1 MEVGRCQRN
10 TDLVGGARERRAPG
24 FAMCLHVS
32 IYAALLGCALLP
44 AASLAVAVGD
54 PQVVVALS
62 APARSEARGRACL
75 TPEPTAE
82 EKAKLSAL
90 QRTLAERAQAQ
101 VGGTIQVAFHV
112 IHDGDQGNVS
122 EDQIRE
128 QIRELNHNFLGT
140 GYRFSLA
147 SVDRTDD
154 GRWFKILPFTGDEK
168 HMKQAL
174 AIDPAHR
181 LNVYTASL
189 GHDLVGWAYF
199 PFSFP
204 EDHFM
209 HGVVIHYGSLPGG
222 FIVPYDLGR
231 TLTHEVGHYLGLFH
245 TFQGG
250 CEEPGDFVADTPAE
264 ATPNLFACVEGRN
277 TCPAPG
283 VDPIHNYMDYSP
295 DACYTEF
302 TGGQDARMDAMV
314 PLYRPSLLDARLAF
328 APRQALD
335 VAGSP
340 ATPRALAFRGAW
352 PNPFQDETVLRF
364 SLPGSAHVQLRVY
377 DVAGHLVANV
387 MDAALPPGDHSAPFR
402 AASLPAGLY
411 FASLRVNGTSFT
423 RSLMRVP

>member
-1 MEVGRCQRN
+1 MA
-10 TDLVGGARERRAPG
+10 T
-24 FAMCLHVS
+24 
-32 IYAALLGCALLP
+32 
-44 AASLAVAVGD
+44 
-54 PQVVVALS
+54 
-62 APARSEARGRACL
+62 
-75 TPEPTAE
+75 
-82 EKAKLSAL
+82 
-90 QRTLAERAQAQ
+90 
-101 VGGTIQVAFHV
+101 
-112 IHDGDQGNVS
+112 GNVS
-122 EDQIRE
+122 DAQIQE

-154 GRWFKILPFTGDEK
+154 ARWFKILPFTGDEK
-168 HMKQAL
+168 HMKETL

-181 LNVYTASL
+181 LNVYSASL

-209 HGVVIHYGSLPGG
+209 HGVVIHYGSMPGG

-283 VDPIHNYMDYSP
+283 DDPIHNYMDYSP
-295 DACYTEF
+295 DAAIGVHERA
-302 TGGQDARMDAMV
+302 GRGMDALV

-328 APRQALD
+328 AA
-335 VAGSP
+335 VARP
-340 ATPRALAFRGAW
+340 ARRPPRARSTSAARGPTRSRRDRAALLAA
-352 PNPFQDETVLRF
+352 
-364 SLPGSAHVQLRVY
+364 GSAHVRVRLRRGRAPGRQRHGRHA
-377 DVAGHLVANV
+377 AG
-387 MDAALPPGDHSAPFR
+387 GDHSAPFR
-402 AASLPAGLY
+402 ALAACRLY

-423 RSLMRVP
+423 RA

>member
-1 MEVGRCQRN
+1 
-10 TDLVGGARERRAPG
+10 
-24 FAMCLHVS
+24 MCLRVS
-32 IYAALLGCALLP
+32 ISAALIGCALLP
-44 AASLAVAVGD
+44 ATFVAAAA
-54 PQVVVALS
+54 PEVVVAIS
-62 APARSEARGRACL
+62 ASASPEARGRTCL

-82 EKAKLSAL
+82 ERAKLGAL
-90 QRTLAERAQAQ
+90 QRSLAGSAQAP

-112 IHDGDQGNVS
+112 IHDGDLGNVS
-122 EDQIRE
+122 DAQIQE

-168 HMKQAL
+168 HMKETL

-209 HGVVIHYGSLPGG
+209 HGVVIHYGSMPGG

-250 CEEPGDFVADTPAE
+250 CDEPGDFVADTPAE
-264 ATPNLFACVEGRN
+264 ATPNLFACVESRN
-277 TCPAPG
+277 TCPASG
-283 VDPIHNYMDYSP
+283 NDPIHNYMDYSP

-302 TGGQDARMDAMV
+302 TSGQDARMDALV
-314 PLYRPSLLDARLAF
+314 PLFRPSLLDARLAL
-328 APRQALD
+328 APA
-335 VAGSP
+335 AASPGSP
-340 ATPRALAFRGAW
+340 AIPPALAFRGAW
-352 PNPFQDETVLRF
+352 PNPFQAETVLRF

-387 MDAALPPGDHSAPFR
+387 MDATLPAGDHSAPFR

-411 FASLRVNGTSFT
+411 FASLRVNGTLFT

>member
-1 MEVGRCQRN
+1 MDVGRAN
-10 TDLVGGARERRAPG
+10 ATPIVWAAPVSAGPRG
-24 FAMCLHVS
+24 FAMSLRVS
-32 IYAALLGCALLP
+32 ISAALLGCALLP
-44 AASLAVAVGD
+44 ATLLAAAAGD
-54 PQVVVALS
+54 PEVVVALT
-62 APARSEARGRACL
+62 APATSAARGRACL
-75 TPEPTAE
+75 TPEPTVE
-82 EKAKLSAL
+82 ERAKLGAL
-90 QRTLAERAQAQ
+90 QRTLAERAQAP

-112 IHDGDQGNVS
+112 IHNGDQGNVS
-122 EDQIRE
+122 DAQIQE

-168 HMKQAL
+168 HMKETL

-283 VDPIHNYMDYSP
+283 DDPIHNYMDYSP

-302 TGGQDARMDAMV
+302 TGGQDERMDALV

-328 APRQALD
+328 APA
-335 VAGSP
+335 AASPGSP

>member
-1 MEVGRCQRN
+1 M
-10 TDLVGGARERRAPG
+10 TPARVCISTRLFP
-24 FAMCLHVS
+24 
-32 IYAALLGCALLP
+32 ALLVA
-44 AASLAVAVGD
+44 AASLAFASRDAGAS
-54 PQVVVALS
+54 PAAQVLM
-62 APARSEARGRACL
+62 RGRACA

-82 EKAKLSAL
+82 ERAKLSSLDRAL
-90 QRTLAERAQAQ
+90 AQRTAAP
-101 VGGTIQVAFHV
+101 VGGTIQIAFHV

-122 EDQIRE
+122 DEQIQD
-128 QIRELNHNFLGT
+128 QIRELNRNFLGT

-147 SVDRTDD
+147 TVDRTDD
-154 GRWFKILPFTGDEK
+154 ARWFKVLPGTGDEK

-204 EDHFM
+204 ENYYL
-209 HGVVIHYGSLPGG
+209 HGVVIHYGSMPGG

-231 TLTHEVGHYLGLFH
+231 TLSHEVGHYLGLYH

-264 ATPNLFACVEGRN
+264 ATPNLFACDGSRN

-283 VDPIHNYMDYSP
+283 NDPIYNYMDYSP

-302 TGGQDARMDAMV
+302 TAGQDARMDAIV
-314 PLYRPSLLDARLAF
+314 PVYRPSLLDAALAF
-328 APRQALD
+328 APTEALS
-335 VAGSP
+335 ALEGP
-340 ATPRALAFRGAW
+340 ATPRSFAFRGGW
-352 PNPFQDETVLRF
+352 PNPFQDQTVLRF
-364 SLPGSAHVQLRVY
+364 SLPSSARVQLRVY

-387 MDAALPPGDHSAPFR
+387 MDATMPAGDHSAPFR
-402 AASLPAGLY
+402 ASSLPAGMY
-411 FASLRVNGTSFT
+411 FASLRVNGTIYT